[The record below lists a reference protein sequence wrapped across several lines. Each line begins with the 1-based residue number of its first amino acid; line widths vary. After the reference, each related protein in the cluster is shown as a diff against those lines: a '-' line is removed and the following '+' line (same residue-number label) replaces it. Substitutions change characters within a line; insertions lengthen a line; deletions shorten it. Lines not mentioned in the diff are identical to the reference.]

1 MIGRGAKMGALYGFS
16 FFLLFIAIG
25 ASLYSGAAI
34 IADDPEMDLLACG
47 VAFVTCVWCGWL
59 TGNNFIFIAH
69 SAAGKKS
76 AIEVFKFLD
85 SKTEEEEQGIPEYKL
100 PNTPKKTEGYI

>member
-1 MIGRGAKMGALYGFS
+1 MYG
-16 FFLLFIAIG
+16 
-25 ASLYSGAAI
+25 GAAI
-34 IADDPEMDLLACG
+34 VASDVKMDLQDAG

-76 AIEVFKFLD
+76 AI
-85 SKTEEEEQGIPEYKL
+85 
-100 PNTPKKTEGYI
+100 